1 MAMSAY
7 VVHICT
13 QTAWEA
19 AQARGVYRPDSLAA
33 EGFIHL
39 SRPEQALGTA
49 NRFFAGR
56 RGLVL
61 LWIPL
66 ENLTA
71 PLKWEAAEG
80 GLFPHLYGALP
91 VDAVAAATEF
101 PPDADGVFRALPSPA
116 G

>member
-1 MAMSAY
+1 MKAY

-13 QTAWEA
+13 RAAWEA
-19 AQARGVYRPDSLAA
+19 ARARGVYRPDSLAV

-39 SRPEQALGTA
+39 SRPEQALETA
-49 NRFFAGR
+49 NRFFSGQ

-61 LWIPL
+61 LWIRP

-71 PLKWEAAEG
+71 PLEWEAVEG
-80 GLFPHLYGALP
+80 ALFPHLYGALP
-91 VDAVAAATEF
+91 VEAVAAVTEF
-101 PPDADGVFRALPSPA
+101 PPDAEGVFRVLPSPA

>member
-1 MAMSAY
+1 MSAY

-13 QTAWEA
+13 RAAWET
-19 AQARGVYRPDSLAA
+19 AQAQGVYRPDSLAA

-49 NRFFAGR
+49 NRFFAGQ

-61 LWIPL
+61 LWIRP

-80 GLFPHLYGALP
+80 ELFPHLYGALP
-91 VDAVAAATEF
+91 VEAVAAVTEF
-101 PPDADGVFRALPSPA
+101 PPDADGVFRVLPFPA